1 MNCSNGIN
9 DCQSGINILATRIF
23 DNVRMGLDRQ
33 SLNIETSVSQSGIT
47 ALYVSGTGVL
57 VPDSNISVVPNINDN
72 YASVT
77 GTLHLPGTL
86 TYIYQ
91 GAKSTVSAN
100 LLVPVNVY
108 MHLPEDSLWPFD
120 ITVHYSYFA
129 DNLEEINETT
139 YSSLV
144 DGVIILYVTSCMP
157 VSLKDSCPIY
167 YNSVSQR
174 TVSNQ
179 SAFINTNFYPNLK
192 GPSFT

>member
-33 SLNIETSVSQSGIT
+33 SLNLETSGLQSGIT
-47 ALYVSGTGVL
+47 ALYASGTGVF
-57 VPDSNISVVPNINDN
+57 VPDSNISVVPNINDA
-72 YASVT
+72 YASVN
-77 GTLHLPGTL
+77 GTLYLPGTL

-91 GAKSTVSAN
+91 GAKTTASAN
-100 LLVPVNVY
+100 LSVPINVF
-108 MHLPEDSLWPFD
+108 MSLPEDSLWPFD

-129 DNLEEINETT
+129 DNLEETGANT
-139 YSSLV
+139 YSALV
-144 DGVIILYVTSCMP
+144 DGVIIVYITSCMP

-167 YNSVSQR
+167 YNSISQR
-174 TVSNQ
+174 AVLNQ
-179 SAFINTNFYPNLK
+179 SAFVNTDFYPNIK